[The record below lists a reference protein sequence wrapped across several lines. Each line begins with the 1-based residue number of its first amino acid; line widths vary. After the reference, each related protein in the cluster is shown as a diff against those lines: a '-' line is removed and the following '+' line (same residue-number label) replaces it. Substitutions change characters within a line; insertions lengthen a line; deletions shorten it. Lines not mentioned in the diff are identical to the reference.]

1 MDTSHKMRKIASYLR
16 DLGWRVVDIDLD
28 ANTGDTRLEILAQQV
43 AQLVKRTFA
52 PDEQIDLLGFS
63 MGGLVSRYYVQR
75 LGGIAASIL
84 GDTPRADRR
93 QRVGRLITIS
103 TPHQGTLAAN
113 FSTRT
118 GCRQMRPDSDF
129 MTDLNRDV
137 ELLNR
142 VNFTSIWTP
151 FDLIILPPTSSQI
164 GIGKE
169 LQIPV
174 LTHPWMVSDRRTL
187 AAIYNALIQPIESPI
202 WVNSLAPKIA
212 SLWA

>member
-1 MDTSHKMRKIASYLR
+1 MDTSHKMGKIASYLR

-43 AQLVKRTFA
+43 AKLIERTFA

-75 LGGIAASIL
+75 LGGIDVALRDA
-84 GDTPRADRR
+84 PRTERLH

-113 FSTRT
+113 FSMRT
-118 GCRQMRPDSDF
+118 GCKQMRPDSDF
-129 MTDLNRDV
+129 MTNLNRDV
-137 ELLNR
+137 NMLNR

-151 FDLIILPPTSSQI
+151 FDLIILPPSSSQL
-164 GIGKE
+164 GIGTE

-174 LTHPWMVSDRRTL
+174 LTHPWMVSDPRTL
-187 AAIYNALIQPIESPI
+187 AAIFDALNQPIESPI
-202 WVNSLAPKIA
+202 
-212 SLWA
+212 

>member
-1 MDTSHKMRKIASYLR
+1 MDTSYKMRKIATYLR
-16 DLGWRVVDIDLD
+16 ELGWRVLDIDLD

-43 AQLVKRTFA
+43 AQLIERTFA

-63 MGGLVSRYYVQR
+63 MGGIVSRYYVQR
-75 LGGIAASIL
+75 LSGIDAR
-84 GDTPRADRR
+84 TPGNALQTDRC

-118 GCRQMRPDSDF
+118 GCRQMRPDSYF

-137 ELLNR
+137 DMLNR

-151 FDLIILPPTSSQI
+151 FDLIILPPTSSQL
-164 GIGKE
+164 GIGTE

-187 AAIYNALIQPIESPI
+187 AAIYEALDRPIESPI
-202 WVNSLAPKIA
+202 
-212 SLWA
+212 

>member
-1 MDTSHKMRKIASYLR
+1 MDTSHKMRTIASYLR
-16 DLGWRVVDIDLD
+16 DLGWQVATIDLD

-43 AQLVKRTFA
+43 AKLVDRTFA
-52 PDEQIDLLGFS
+52 PEEQIDLLGFS

-75 LGGIAASIL
+75 LGGIAAPAL
-84 GDTPRADRR
+84 QDVPRTQQLR

-129 MTDLNRDV
+129 MTDLNRDIDM
-137 ELLNR
+137 LNR

-151 FDLIILPPTSSQI
+151 FDLIILPPSSSQL
-164 GIGKE
+164 GIGTE

-187 AAIYNALIQPIESPI
+187 AAIFDALVQPIASPI
-202 WVNSLAPKIA
+202 
-212 SLWA
+212 

>member
-1 MDTSHKMRKIASYLR
+1 MDTSRKMHKIATYLG
-16 DLGWRVVDIDLD
+16 DLGWQVAVIDLD
-28 ANTGDTRLEILAQQV
+28 TNTGDTRLEILAQQV
-43 AQLVKRTFA
+43 AETIDRTFA
-52 PDEQIDLLGFS
+52 ADEQIDLLGFS
-63 MGGLVSRYYVQR
+63 MGGLVTRYYVQR
-75 LGGIAASIL
+75 LGGIAAPASKDAL
-84 GDTPRADRR
+84 SAGRTH

-118 GCRQMRPDSDF
+118 GCKQMRPDSDF

-137 ELLNR
+137 EMLNR
-142 VNFTSIWTP
+142 LKFTSIWTP
-151 FDLIILPPTSSQI
+151 FDLIILPPSSSQL

-187 AAIYNALIQPIESPI
+187 AAIYDALIQPIESPI
-202 WVNSLAPKIA
+202 
-212 SLWA
+212 

>member
-16 DLGWRVVDIDLD
+16 DLGWQVATIDLD

-43 AQLVKRTFA
+43 AKLVERTFA

-75 LGGIAASIL
+75 LGGIDAAL
-84 GDTPRADRR
+84 GDAPQANRR

-118 GCRQMRPDSDF
+118 GCRQMCPDSDF
-129 MTDLNRDV
+129 ITDLNRDV
-137 ELLNR
+137 EMLSR

-151 FDLIILPPTSSQI
+151 FDLIILPPTSSQL
-164 GIGKE
+164 GIGRE

-174 LTHPWMVSDRRTL
+174 LTHPWMVADRRTL
-187 AAIYNALIQPIESPI
+187 AAIFDALIQPIESPI
-202 WVNSLAPKIA
+202 
-212 SLWA
+212 